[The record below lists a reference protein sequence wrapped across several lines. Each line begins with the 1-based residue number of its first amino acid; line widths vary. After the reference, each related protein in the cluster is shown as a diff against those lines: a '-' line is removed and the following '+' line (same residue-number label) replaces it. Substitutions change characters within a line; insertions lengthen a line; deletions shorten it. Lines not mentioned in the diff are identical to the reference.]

1 MSVESTKIL
10 RNGKV
15 LSNSLPETSSI
26 DANNIPNLNMESSNN
41 FSEEIN
47 RSGRNSPTNEDHT
60 QTANEERFNRLQD
73 EMSILKSLMEKIISQ
88 NEERNKQN
96 GGSFATSSYVVGTSN
111 MVTGVNRTHRN
122 QRHHFQDEEDEDDYE
137 DAPSNTTESAL
148 LNAIQD
154 LPRKLQKTNTKLLQ
168 THVPNFR
175 GSKDKYN
182 EFEHLLLNHF
192 RPIANKITE
201 EDKIH
206 FFQSLLRDEAIDFWQ
221 TITIS
226 STTTLQDVLQLF
238 RKEFAKEDMREVAR
252 YKWNEAKYDPTTQSF
267 GDFLKD
273 LKKIAKQAYGDE
285 ADKCIKMFLFGK
297 LPVDIQQELTMAN
310 KEDSSPE
317 EIKTYLLRKYQ
328 YQNVIQQSTS
338 TYQPFNQMS
347 DNNTKKEFTRSDQ
360 SQPKTETKRFEG
372 KCFYCGKQGHRKQ
385 ECRGR
390 QRDEAN
396 GTTKPDAIQPAK
408 RQEDDK
414 PKYNPKLVCQI
425 CGYTG
430 HSARD
435 CRKRIPK
442 QTSTPNGQLPYKRTD
457 DQENKERRREL
468 KQQQRPMNQLEIQD
482 DNADLSSEEQDFQ

>member
-1 MSVESTKIL
+1 MSIESAKIL

-47 RSGRNSPTNEDHT
+47 QSGRNSPTNEGHT

-96 GGSFATSSYVVGTSN
+96 GGSFATSSYAVGTSN

-238 RKEFAKEDMREVAR
+238 RK
-252 YKWNEAKYDPTTQSF
+252 
-267 GDFLKD
+267 
-273 LKKIAKQAYGDE
+273 
-285 ADKCIKMFLFGK
+285 
-297 LPVDIQQELTMAN
+297 
-310 KEDSSPE
+310 
-317 EIKTYLLRKYQ
+317 
-328 YQNVIQQSTS
+328 
-338 TYQPFNQMS
+338 
-347 DNNTKKEFTRSDQ
+347 
-360 SQPKTETKRFEG
+360 
-372 KCFYCGKQGHRKQ
+372 
-385 ECRGR
+385 
-390 QRDEAN
+390 
-396 GTTKPDAIQPAK
+396 
-408 RQEDDK
+408 
-414 PKYNPKLVCQI
+414 
-425 CGYTG
+425 
-430 HSARD
+430 
-435 CRKRIPK
+435 
-442 QTSTPNGQLPYKRTD
+442 
-457 DQENKERRREL
+457 
-468 KQQQRPMNQLEIQD
+468 
-482 DNADLSSEEQDFQ
+482 

>member
-15 LSNSLPETSSI
+15 LSNSLPEPSSI
-26 DANNIPNLNMESSNN
+26 DANNIPNLNMKSSNN

-96 GGSFATSSYVVGTSN
+96 GGSFATSSYAVGTSN

-122 QRHHFQDEEDEDDYE
+122 QRHHFQDEEDKDDYE

-267 GDFLKD
+267 EDFLKD

-285 ADKCIKMFLFGK
+285 ADKCIKMYLFGK
-297 LPVDIQQELTMAN
+297 LPVDIQQELTMAAN

-317 EIKTYLLRKYQ
+317 
-328 YQNVIQQSTS
+328 
-338 TYQPFNQMS
+338 
-347 DNNTKKEFTRSDQ
+347 
-360 SQPKTETKRFEG
+360 
-372 KCFYCGKQGHRKQ
+372 
-385 ECRGR
+385 
-390 QRDEAN
+390 
-396 GTTKPDAIQPAK
+396 
-408 RQEDDK
+408 
-414 PKYNPKLVCQI
+414 
-425 CGYTG
+425 
-430 HSARD
+430 
-435 CRKRIPK
+435 
-442 QTSTPNGQLPYKRTD
+442 
-457 DQENKERRREL
+457 
-468 KQQQRPMNQLEIQD
+468 
-482 DNADLSSEEQDFQ
+482 